1 MTLRTLLIDAGGT
14 LFPEAMHEVQTRV
27 DALQHAM
34 PALAPD
40 DVRRLVLA
48 LNASTATALHD
59 GVQHSDVMI
68 ARVLE
73 DFSPGLGR
81 HAGAVR
87 AAMVDSMFGATQ
99 PYAGAVE
106 LLQLANELGLVCV
119 VLADTSW
126 HSEAD
131 YWARLREMG
140 LAEHLTDIVSSFE
153 IGARKPNRMVFDLAL
168 ARSSSAPRDCVMVG
182 DSETNDIEPAHA
194 LGMKTIRVRNAVP
207 DHHGDLCRRDRREPR
222 RGRRHAASMVS
233 ARQLSATRDLLQQSG
248 LGRRLHG

>member
-14 LFPEAMHEVQTRV
+14 LFPEAMHDVQTRV
-27 DALQHAM
+27 DAVQHAM

-48 LNASTATALHD
+48 LNASTATALQG

-68 ARVLE
+68 ARVLD
-73 DFSPGLGR
+73 DFSRGLGR
-81 HAGAVR
+81 QAGAVR

-99 PYAGAVE
+99 PYAGAAE
-106 LLQLANELGLVCV
+106 MLNLASDLGLACV
-119 VLADTSW
+119 LLGDTSW

-131 YWARLREMG
+131 YWTRLREMG

-153 IGARKPNRMVFDLAL
+153 IGARKPNRIVFDLAL

-182 DSETNDIEPAHA
+182 DSETNDIVPAHV
-194 LGMKTIRVRNAVP
+194 LGMQTIRVGVQYPITTTTCADATAENLDEVADTLRRW
-207 DHHGDLCRRDRREPR
+207 CRR
-222 RGRRHAASMVS
+222 GN
-233 ARQLSATRDLLQQSG
+233 
-248 LGRRLHG
+248 